1 MGSEDLVAR
10 LDAFDIPKK
19 AYRAVPVRSGY
30 IHKSFIILVDDT
42 PLYVLQQ
49 FNTQVFKD
57 PGSVYENFKTISP
70 FLHSPDYSHYPWIL
84 TKNGSAFY
92 HEKGDAWRLIGYV
105 GQSTTLEKIS
115 TDSQAFACGYVL
127 GMFHQLLAD
136 VSVKGLKVPMPNF
149 HDLSF
154 RWQELELAMQEGIPE
169 RLKKIQPIWDEITD
183 LHRYLSIRPDPK
195 RMRICHNDTK
205 LSNILFHKVTYE
217 ALCLVDLDTVMPGYF
232 HYDFGDMART
242 ILGTRTEDDPTR
254 TSTEINF
261 MNLDAM
267 LKGIKASGLVLEK
280 EELEALP
287 YGLALMP
294 FLHSI
299 RALGDYLQ
307 GDRYYRVTHP
317 EQNWH
322 RAIQLLTFAKKAQE
336 KTPEIRGRI
345 NSIHA
350 TTI

>member
-105 GQSTTLEKIS
+105 GQSTTLEKIENE
-115 TDSQAFACGYVL
+115 SQAYECGRIL
-127 GMFHQLLAD
+127 GTFHQLLTHAPD
-136 VSVKGLKVPMPNF
+136 ESIAISMPNF
-149 HDLSF
+149 HDLSI
-154 RWQELELAMQEGIPE
+154 RWQELELAMQTGIPD
-169 RLKKIQPIWDEITD
+169 RISKIQSKWDEIKKLYDT
-183 LHRYLSIRPDPK
+183 LLSIPEQLPLRV
-195 RMRICHNDTK
+195 CHNDTK
-205 LSNILFHKVTYE
+205 LSNVLFHAETHKG
-217 ALCLVDLDTVMPGYF
+217 LCLVDLDTVMPGYF

-242 ILGTRTEDDPTR
+242 VIGTRIEDDPTIAE
-254 TSTEINF
+254 TAIKFSY
-261 MNLDAM
+261 LDAM
-267 LKGIKASGLVLEK
+267 LSGIKTSGLVLKK
-280 EELEALP
+280 EEIRALP
-287 YGLALMP
+287 YGLVLMP

-299 RALGDYLQ
+299 RALSDYVQ
-307 GDRYYRVTHP
+307 GDLYYRVTHP
-317 EQNWH
+317 DQNWQ
-322 RAIQLLTFAKKAQE
+322 RAMQLLAFAQE
-336 KTPEIRGRI
+336 AWAEIPEIKKRI
-345 NSIHA
+345 HSIFRA
-350 TTI
+350 AI